1 MNQTE
6 PQEEIF
12 GDGELFDRDGN
23 LLGEAEYWIN
33 VEKGNQADRDGKSM
47 DGIGEISGLLT
58 GIDLVDHVGARVTL
72 KLDDGRRV
80 GLIIGGAQG
89 TGRLPVLDVSSQ
101 NRFLERVFAKGNR
114 VSFLRGRRTIWYTEM
129 QFHGAIS
136 ADEFARP
143 TRHGSSPTEN

>member
-33 VEKGNQADRDGKSM
+33 VEKGNQAGRDGKSM

-89 TGRLPVLDVSSQ
+89 IGRLPVLNVSSQ
-101 NRFLERVFAKGNR
+101 NRFLERVFAK
-114 VSFLRGRRTIWYTEM
+114 E
-129 QFHGAIS
+129 
-136 ADEFARP
+136 E
-143 TRHGSSPTEN
+143 